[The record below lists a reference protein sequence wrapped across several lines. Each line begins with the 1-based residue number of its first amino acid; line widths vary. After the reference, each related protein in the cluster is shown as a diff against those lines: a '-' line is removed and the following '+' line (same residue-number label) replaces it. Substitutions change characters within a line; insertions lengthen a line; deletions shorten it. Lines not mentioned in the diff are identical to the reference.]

1 MINIKAEKSYFV
13 YLSAPPGY
21 SFSEGVCNDNVPG
34 HECPHTSA
42 SIFAYNYRKKNRF
55 LLRGSDRRRLQRS
68 PPPSDTAGNDVLEP
82 TEDDLELGVTEGR
95 SIKCVAVDRT
105 GMPDGRIDVGVF
117 RFGDVSFAKTK
128 VDLKL
133 DLIRPD
139 VVYRRLQEGNISLHQ
154 DNRVLQSEM
163 VQVEGYSYDL
173 TLKDKESIGKVTS
186 EVSVYV
192 LKLYDGTTLSLWIL
206 SPTHLSSQQTS
217 TGSSSEFRSTTLKEW
232 SRTRCRFSS

>member
-68 PPPSDTAGNDVLEP
+68 PPPSDTAGKDILEP
-82 TEDDLELGVTEGR
+82 TEDELELGVTEGR

-133 DLIRPD
+133 DLIKPD
-139 VVYRRLQEGNISLHQ
+139 VIYRRLQEGNISLLHLDQ

-163 VQVEGYSYDL
+163 VQVKGYSYDL

-192 LKLYDGTTLSLWIL
+192 EIIYDGIIL
-206 SPTHLSSQQTS
+206 S
-217 TGSSSEFRSTTLKEW
+217 
-232 SRTRCRFSS
+232 SRTCSPTCDI

>member
-68 PPPSDTAGNDVLEP
+68 PPPSDANEIVEP
-82 TEDDLELGVTEGR
+82 TDDELELGVTEGR

-133 DLIRPD
+133 DLIKPD
-139 VVYRRLQEGNISLHQ
+139 VVYRELYGSLLDSDQ

-163 VQVEGYSYDL
+163 VQVKDKGYSYDL

-192 LKLYDGTTLSLWIL
+192 EIIYDGIILSL
-206 SPTHLSSQQTS
+206 
-217 TGSSSEFRSTTLKEW
+217 
-232 SRTRCRFSS
+232 

>member
-42 SIFAYNYRKKNRF
+42 SIFAYNYRKSRF
-55 LLRGSDRRRLQRS
+55 LLRGSDRRHLQRS
-68 PPPSDTAGNDVLEP
+68 PPPTDAAGNDVLEP
-82 TEDDLELGVTEGR
+82 NEDELELGVTEGR

-133 DLIRPD
+133 DLIQPD
-139 VVYRRLQEGNISLHQ
+139 VIYRRLQEGADGSLLDSDQ

-163 VQVEGYSYDL
+163 VQVKGYSYDL

-192 LKLYDGTTLSLWIL
+192 EIIYDGIMLSL
-206 SPTHLSSQQTS
+206 
-217 TGSSSEFRSTTLKEW
+217 
-232 SRTRCRFSS
+232 

>member
-13 YLSAPPGY
+13 YLSAPPAY

-42 SIFAYNYRKKNRF
+42 SIFAYNYRKSRF
-55 LLRGSDRRRLQRS
+55 LLRGSNRRRLQRS
-68 PPPSDTAGNDVLEP
+68 PPPSDANEIVEP
-82 TEDDLELGVTEGR
+82 TDDELELGVTEGR

-133 DLIRPD
+133 DLIQPD
-139 VVYRRLQEGNISLHQ
+139 VIYRRLQEGNISLLDSDR
-154 DNRVLQSEM
+154 DNRALQSEM
-163 VQVEGYSYDL
+163 VQVKGYSYDL

-186 EVSVYV
+186 EVSMYV
-192 LKLYDGTTLSLWIL
+192 LKLYDGIILSLWIL
-206 SPTHLSSQQTS
+206 SQHLN
-217 TGSSSEFRSTTLKEW
+217 FY
-232 SRTRCRFSS
+232 RF